1 MVRPAGDAK
10 VYDTRLAAGLFAV
23 LPLVPI
29 AAMICG
35 DLPGWPNW
43 LWAEL
48 PALLLYWRL
57 RLDGE
62 SGVLR
67 VCGVPVSCVVW
78 REVMRFEVV
87 LGSTVRFVM
96 VSGRRREWVLSGF
109 TGGARRE
116 IIAFLEEKIRPVGQ
130 EAPVSPD
137 DWLRETLRKSRKI
150 DRIAMVLW
158 ILLLGGAGA
167 ALLADPLIWDIRLR
181 RWTQVPGVIERNDLC
196 KDRSGG
202 PVSKIAYS
210 YRFRGRQYTG
220 DRILYDNQYFP
231 DWIKPGTP
239 RKILVDPADPARSAA
254 MLWYRGHW
262 GLLRY
267 AGPAACFAGL
277 AAVLGVFAFLI
288 RRRDRLFIPE
298 KLRVYAA
305 AHPASPPPE
314 HRTAGRAGVTG
325 PPEWVDGRFLRFR
338 QPRFSA
344 VVNLLLGAGFLAAA
358 LWLRNG
364 LLLFWALLHE
374 AVFFLGF
381 PGSLLLDLRELRL
394 TEKRPLRRK
403 REISMAGVRMLCL
416 SVKNNG
422 PAVLSAVTG
431 DGAYLRLCCV
441 RQQDLQ
447 SVLDLLPDIAERMGQ
462 IPIAFA
468 GK

>member
-1 MVRPAGDAK
+1 MDRPARETK
-10 VYDTRLAAGLFAV
+10 IYDTRLAAGLFAALLLV
-23 LPLVPI
+23 LI
-29 AAMICG
+29 ALMALG

-43 LWAEL
+43 FWAEL

-67 VCGVPVSCVVW
+67 VCGVPVSRVVW

-137 DWLRETLRKSRKI
+137 DWLRATVRKSRKI
-150 DRIAMVLW
+150 DRIAMVLCL
-158 ILLLGGAGA
+158 LLLGGAGA

-181 RWTQVPGVIERNDLC
+181 RWAQVPGVIERNDLC
-196 KDRSGG
+196 KDRSGKT
-202 PVSKIAYS
+202 VSKIAYS

-220 DRILYDNQYFP
+220 DRILYDNNYFP

-277 AAVLGVFAFLI
+277 AAVMGVFAFLI

-314 HRTAGRAGVTG
+314 HRTAGRAGVPG

-344 VVNLLLGAGFLAAA
+344 VVIFLLAAGCLAAA

-364 LLLFWALLHE
+364 LLLFWALLHGT
-374 AVFFLGF
+374 VFFLGF
-381 PGSLLLDLRELRL
+381 PESLLLDLQELRL
-394 TEKRPLRRK
+394 TEKRLLGRK
-403 REISMAGVRMLCL
+403 REISLAGVRMLCL

-422 PAVLSAVTG
+422 PANLSAVDG
-431 DGAYLRLCCV
+431 DGAYVLLCRV
-441 RQQDLQ
+441 PQKDLQ
-447 SVLDLLPDIAERMGQ
+447 SLLDLLPDIAEGMGQ
-462 IPIAFA
+462 LPISFVC
-468 GK
+468 K